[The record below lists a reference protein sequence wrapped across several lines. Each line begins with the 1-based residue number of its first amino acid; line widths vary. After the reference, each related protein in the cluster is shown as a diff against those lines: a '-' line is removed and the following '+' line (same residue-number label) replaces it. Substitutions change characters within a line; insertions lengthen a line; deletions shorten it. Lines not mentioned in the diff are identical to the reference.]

1 MSGVEISKKDAHY
14 AEAKRVTQV
23 GTAGDTL
30 LTFGKLIIGYW
41 TGSAALIAEGF
52 HSGADL
58 LFDLVVLVGMKIARK
73 KPDEDHPY
81 GHGKYEGLISLLL
94 AAILLMVAVG
104 VVVDAVQRMK
114 TGDLQAPGQMAF
126 WAALISIVT
135 KEALF
140 HYTVRVGRKLK
151 SNIIMANAWHHRADS
166 ISSLAALLGIGGA
179 LMGYPVLDPIAA
191 IAVAFFVSKVGFEI
205 GRDAIKELT
214 DASDA
219 VDEEIQ
225 LRIKELIHEIPEVL
239 SAHFVTPRQLGPDI
253 IVDVH
258 VEVPLSLSV
267 SEGHQVA
274 ELVRRNL
281 LQHVDAIT
289 EVVVHVDTEDDMEQS
304 VLIHAGR
311 KKLKSWVR
319 KLLLPE
325 QGVVELVH
333 LQPHYSREGIHL
345 DLVFAVDNA
354 RNWQEIQAE
363 MERICQ
369 QLLESEHNIA
379 EVRSSVAMA
388 EKHRPGLHVRVAGH
402 RQEAKKSLEHTPTP
416 AHGTELLGH
425 VA

>member
-1 MSGVEISKKDAHY
+1 MSGMEISKKDAQY

-23 GTAGDTL
+23 GTGGDTL

-41 TGSAALIAEGF
+41 TGSAALVAEGF

-81 GHGKYEGLISLLL
+81 GHGKFEGLISLLL
-94 AAILLMVAVG
+94 AVILLLVAVG

-114 TGDLQAPGQMAF
+114 EGNLQAPGQLAF

-179 LMGYPVLDPIAA
+179 LMGYPILDPIAA

-205 GRDAIKELT
+205 GRDAVKELT

-219 VDEEIQ
+219 VDAEIREQ
-225 LRIKELIHEIPEVL
+225 INQLIHEIPEVL
-239 SAHFVTPRQLGPDI
+239 SAHFVSPRQLGPDI

-274 ELVRRNL
+274 ELVRQNL
-281 LQHVDAIT
+281 LKHVEAIS

-311 KKLKSWVR
+311 KKLHGWVR
-319 KLLLPE
+319 KELLA
-325 QGVVELVH
+325 GGAVVD
-333 LQPHYSREGIHL
+333 LQRLQAHYSREGIHL
-345 DLVFAVDNA
+345 DLVLVVDA
-354 RNWQEIQAE
+354 LRSWAEIQE
-363 MERICQ
+363 DSERICQ
-369 QLLESEHNIA
+369 LLLESEHNIA
-379 EVRSSVAMA
+379 EIRAAVALT
-388 EKHRPGLHVRVAGH
+388 EKHRPGLLVRVAGH
-402 RQEAKKSLEHTPTP
+402 RHEAKKSH
-416 AHGTELLGH
+416 
-425 VA
+425 